1 MVRSSFSI
9 LFFIRESKA
18 RKNGNVPI
26 EVMITVNGER
36 NSFSTGKQIAIE
48 KWDKTKQQVKGK
60 DQETQNLNNYLKA
73 IKAKLYQKEAELLE
87 RGFIIT
93 AQILYD
99 AYFDKVESLKERS
112 LFEVFEEHNQEQE
125 KLVGN
130 GVSKA
135 THWVSVYT
143 IRLLREFVQQKY
155 KREGLYLR
163 ELNLNFIQSFHSF
176 LRIDKGMAQNSSTKH
191 LKLLKKIINLSVANS
206 YMAFN
211 PFSTYKVERE
221 PVDIDFLDEEEL
233 RKIINFDTPLPR
245 LERAKDM
252 FLFGCFTGL
261 SYIDI
266 KTLTPEHFEKDNTG
280 RIWIKKRRVKTGV
293 LSRIPLLPIAK
304 LILDKYKG
312 GEKLLPIQ
320 DPADIN
326 KYLKDIAILCGINK
340 RICFHTSRHTFA
352 STVTLANNIS
362 LEVVSKMLGHTN
374 TRMTAHYAKLI
385 DKCIGEQMDK
395 LMDTFTGDSDY

>member
-125 KLVGN
+125 KLVSN

-155 KREGLYLR
+155 KR
-163 ELNLNFIQSFHSF
+163 
-176 LRIDKGMAQNSSTKH
+176 
-191 LKLLKKIINLSVANS
+191 
-206 YMAFN
+206 
-211 PFSTYKVERE
+211 
-221 PVDIDFLDEEEL
+221 
-233 RKIINFDTPLPR
+233 
-245 LERAKDM
+245 
-252 FLFGCFTGL
+252 
-261 SYIDI
+261 
-266 KTLTPEHFEKDNTG
+266 
-280 RIWIKKRRVKTGV
+280 
-293 LSRIPLLPIAK
+293 
-304 LILDKYKG
+304 
-312 GEKLLPIQ
+312 
-320 DPADIN
+320 
-326 KYLKDIAILCGINK
+326 
-340 RICFHTSRHTFA
+340 
-352 STVTLANNIS
+352 
-362 LEVVSKMLGHTN
+362 
-374 TRMTAHYAKLI
+374 
-385 DKCIGEQMDK
+385 
-395 LMDTFTGDSDY
+395 